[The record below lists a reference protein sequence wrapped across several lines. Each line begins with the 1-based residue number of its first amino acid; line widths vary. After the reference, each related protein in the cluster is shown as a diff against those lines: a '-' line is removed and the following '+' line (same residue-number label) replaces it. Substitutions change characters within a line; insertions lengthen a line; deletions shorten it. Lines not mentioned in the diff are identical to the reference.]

1 MTIPAMKRAAIAAA
15 VASCL
20 LAGCAATQ
28 ASAPASRHGSPGAR
42 KALAAVE
49 HLENRA
55 DNLRGKLHALQA
67 HDQELRRGLD
77 KLAGRLARAVA
88 DLHSRIDAVATT
100 AAGAND
106 KASAAMAKAGAVA
119 TDAAQAIAKT
129 EAVSREIE
137 VLTQRFDYHLRHSGG
152 R

>member
-1 MTIPAMKRAAIAAA
+1 
-15 VASCL
+15 
-20 LAGCAATQ
+20 
-28 ASAPASRHGSPGAR
+28 
-42 KALAAVE
+42 VE

-55 DNLRGKLHALQA
+55 DNLGGKLHALQA

-88 DLHSRIDAVATT
+88 GLHSRIDAVATT

-129 EAVSREIE
+129 EAVSRQIE